1 MTYFE
6 IMHKIMWHIPTIC
19 RNIAY
24 DADYLGNYIDKIG
37 RSIHNGVKENTVY
50 KIDGKQKEPY

>member
-1 MTYFE
+1 
-6 IMHKIMWHIPTIC
+6 MWHISTIC

-24 DADYLGNYIDKIG
+24 DADYLENYIDKIG
-37 RSIHNGVKENTVY
+37 RSIDNGVKENTVY